1 MSRCHLSLLDFR
13 FYLIEELGRY
23 LGLVFKF
30 LMCREM
36 QVINLQLIKINGKKI
51 FLKKENEVKWINF
64 TSNVFFCLGVHSF
77 RP

>member
-64 TSNVFFCLGVHSF
+64 TSNVFLSWRTLF
-77 RP
+77 